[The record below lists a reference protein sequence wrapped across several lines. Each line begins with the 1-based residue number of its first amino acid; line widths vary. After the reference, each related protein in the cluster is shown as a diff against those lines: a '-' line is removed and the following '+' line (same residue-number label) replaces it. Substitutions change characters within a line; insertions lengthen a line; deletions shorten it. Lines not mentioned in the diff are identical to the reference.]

1 MPEPAGR
8 AANDPLKDVSGDKY
22 DEWFEASPDPW
33 QALATMEFGA
43 DRTVAFAAE
52 SAVWISDDA
61 QRADL
66 EKNLLAALEK
76 SAGRP
81 AATIA
86 ICRLL
91 AMVGTTESVPALAQ
105 LLKNPATASSARLA
119 LEPIPGEPASV
130 ALRNALPELSGPE
143 LAGLIGSVAARRD
156 NAARPALEK
165 IARASNQPSAIR
177 TAAQNALA
185 ALAP

>member
-8 AANDPLKDVSGDKY
+8 AANDPLQNVPQDKY
-22 DEWFEASPDPW
+22 NEWFEASPDPW
-33 QALATMEFGA
+33 DALAALEFGA

-66 EKNLLAALEK
+66 EKKLLAALEN
-76 SAGRP
+76 SSGRP
-81 AATIA
+81 AATLA

-91 AMVGTTESVPALAQ
+91 AMVGGDESVPALAQ
-105 LLKNPATASSARLA
+105 LLKNPATASTARLA
-119 LEPIPGEPASV
+119 LEPMPGEAASA
-130 ALRNALPELSGPE
+130 ALRDALPELSGPE
-143 LAGLIGSVAARRD
+143 LAGLIGSVAARGD
-156 NAARPALEK
+156 TAARPALEK
-165 IARASNQPSAIR
+165 IARASNQPPAIR